1 MSVECDAFFHF
12 SALTLLIG
20 PQEGHLACKKLW
32 CWFVGGY
39 DLNLARPTA
48 QVVTITFIILS
59 SSKTWS
65 GHILVPVY
73 LVVLENGRQTS
84 IMVVMLRCVN

>member
-73 LVVLENGRQTS
+73 LGCAGKWPSDKYHGCNVAL
-84 IMVVMLRCVN
+84 C